1 MNPNKGFIVGAN
13 GRYTSDHS
21 KTDYGS
27 WSAGTARTIRITE
40 LIQAKIDAGLKMT
53 HLDMTEIQQDGVD
66 TYARAEVPLMIKA
79 ANLVKDEYN
88 QTAQ

>member
-1 MNPNKGFIVGAN
+1 MNPDKGFTVAAN
-13 GRYTSDHS
+13 GKYASDHS
-21 KTDYGS
+21 KNDYGS

-40 LIQAKIDAGLKMT
+40 LIQAKIDAGVKMT

-66 TYARAEVPLMIKA
+66 TYARVEAPLMIEI

>member
-1 MNPNKGFIVGAN
+1 
-13 GRYTSDHS
+13 
-21 KTDYGS
+21 
-27 WSAGTARTIRITE
+27 
-40 LIQAKIDAGLKMT
+40 MT

-66 TYARAEVPLMIKA
+66 TYARAEAPLMIKA